1 MYEIILTVV
10 MSMLDIPGYRYDT
23 ERSFPIKRAVF
34 ANFFRFCQPKRV
46 PAPNTTG
53 ENRPG
58 SGGPSTLSLRSFV
71 NIGRGQ
77 VLDDRS
83 AADLSS
89 TECNIVLHFPVNFEY
104 ADKII
109 TEFNEKVAHT
119 MQPFSR

>member
-1 MYEIILTVV
+1 M

-23 ERSFPIKRAVF
+23 ERSFSIRERF
-34 ANFFRFCQPKRV
+34 LRIFFRFCQPKRV
-46 PAPNTTG
+46 PAPNITG

-58 SGGPSTLSLRSFV
+58 SGGPSTLSLSSFV

-89 TECNIVLHFPVNFEY
+89 TVQHSAAFPN
-104 ADKII
+104 
-109 TEFNEKVAHT
+109 EFRIRGQDHHSI
-119 MQPFSR
+119 Q

>member
-1 MYEIILTVV
+1 
-10 MSMLDIPGYRYDT
+10 MS
-23 ERSFPIKRAVF
+23 
-34 ANFFRFCQPKRV
+34 
-46 PAPNTTG
+46 
-53 ENRPG
+53 
-58 SGGPSTLSLRSFV
+58 LSSFV

-83 AADLSS
+83 AADLSN
-89 TECNIVLHFPVNFEY
+89 TECNTVLHFPVNFEY